1 VQSMDAPM
9 PAGEP
14 APEAEPPAPDLDAA
28 ADAELAADPR
38 ALQILTTEHWSLLSA
53 RGLAYNESFT
63 RASMYL
69 AFISMSFVGLALL
82 APAEG
87 FDTGFLSIAAL
98 VLGFDFVIGI
108 LTGMRMV
115 FAGLEDSRATR
126 GMNRIR
132 NGYLRI
138 APSVERFLVTA
149 ATDDVEGLV
158 RSQSLG
164 GSREAG
170 GFAYS
175 ISTSAAMIGLITTLI
190 GGTLATTIALLFEVA
205 AAIAVPIGVVVAVVF
220 IGASAWVS
228 ISYVFREMNRYETLF
243 PKPPGN

>member
-1 VQSMDAPM
+1 MDAPL

-14 APEAEPPAPDLDAA
+14 EPEAEPAGPSEDAA
-28 ADAELAADPR
+28 ADAELLADPR
-38 ALQILTTEHWSLLSA
+38 ALTILTTEHWSLLSA

-82 APAEG
+82 APSGG
-87 FDTGFLSIAAL
+87 FDTRFLSIAAL
-98 VLGFDFVIGI
+98 VLGFDFVIGM
-108 LTGMRMV
+108 LTLMRMV
-115 FAGLEDSRATR
+115 FAALEDARATR

-138 APSVERFLVTA
+138 APSVERFFVTA
-149 ATDDVEGLV
+149 ATDDIEGLV

-190 GGTLATTIALLFEVA
+190 GGTLAVTIALIFEVA
-205 AAIAVPIGVVVAVVF
+205 VGVALLTGVVVAVAF
-220 IGASAWVS
+220 IVASAWVS
-228 ISYVFREMNRYETLF
+228 FSYVFREINRYESRF
-243 PKPPGN
+243 PGD